1 MFQNLLLILDGGL
14 MDIIDNDRAWRTDQL
29 PFDEINLPLD
39 ELPDPEA
46 DTDQISLKEQEE
58 KWLDLA
64 LSSFPTETNEQLN
77 NSNS

>member
-1 MFQNLLLILDGGL
+1 

-58 KWLDLA
+58 KWQDLA
-64 LSSFPTETNEQLN
+64 LSSLAPTDPNEQLN

>member
-1 MFQNLLLILDGGL
+1 
-14 MDIIDNDRAWRTDQL
+14 MDIIDNDRSWRTDQL
-29 PFDEINLPLD
+29 PFDEISLPLD

-64 LSSFPTETNEQLN
+64 LSSLAPTDSTNEQLN

>member
-1 MFQNLLLILDGGL
+1 MDSQILPEGDVL
-14 MDIIDNDRAWRTDQL
+14 MDIVDNDWRNDQL
-29 PFDEINLPLD
+29 PFDEIVLPLD

-64 LSSFPTETNEQLN
+64 LSSLAPNDHNEQQMN
-77 NSNS
+77 NSSS